1 MVQGHDGRIVKSA
14 MKRIILISNIV
25 ATSLFL
31 WFVLFM
37 GSDDASVGALGF
49 LIFII
54 PFLFIMTLINVV
66 LYVIFRVT
74 RSKDKTRACPACARV
89 VAVGI
94 TTCGGCGFDFMKASG
109 GV

>member
-1 MVQGHDGRIVKSA
+1 
-14 MKRIILISNIV
+14 MKKVILISNAV
-25 ATSLFL
+25 AFSLFL

-37 GSDDASVGALGF
+37 GAEDSTVGAFGF

-54 PFLFIMTLINVV
+54 PFLFIMTLLNVV

-89 VAVGI
+89 VEVGI
-94 TTCGGCGFDFMKASG
+94 TTCGGCGFDFMKAAG
-109 GV
+109 N